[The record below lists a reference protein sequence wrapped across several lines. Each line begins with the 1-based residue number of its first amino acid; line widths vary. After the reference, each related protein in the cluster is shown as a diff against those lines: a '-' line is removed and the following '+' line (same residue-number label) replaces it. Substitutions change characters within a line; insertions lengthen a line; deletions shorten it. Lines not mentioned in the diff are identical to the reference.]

1 MDILLQTYYIVL
13 SGIMTLAVTCGG
25 IMYERERKEKKK
37 RELELEKKKR
47 EDDKIREANSRAI
60 MLLLRYMLK
69 RYHSEYMLQGKITYA
84 QYNDWK
90 DIFTTYTELSDSTD
104 DYFHIAADWD
114 RDIESLPRTDAIPNL
129 SPFEAMLRKNMDK

>member
-1 MDILLQTYYIVL
+1 MEILLQTYYIVL
-13 SGIMTLAVTCGG
+13 SGIMTIVAAWAGVTYKRGQ
-25 IMYERERKEKKK
+25 KEKEKNK
-37 RELELEKKKR
+37 EELERKKR

-69 RYHSEYMLQGKITYA
+69 RYHSEYMLQGRITYA

-90 DIFTTYTELSDSTD
+90 DIFETYSDLSDSTD